1 MLIVSDIMETPSL
14 SVLQLEL
21 NDLKDSMSL
30 VHSEVEKCL
39 TSLNSQNCKVFDAVA
54 RLENVTAIVKAINV
68 ISAKQNPNMT
78 CSTSKKLNSD
88 NLGTINDTAVTNA
101 NLTNHYNH
109 SVTHETKSVFPSASS
124 HDTLKKEVEP
134 MNIHSEVLEA
144 SGIRTNGEL
153 FPTSNNKYKGA
164 TSGNEFVAVK
174 DNKDKVC
181 IPVDACFDQLS
192 TTRPSLKNRRKAI
205 KNEPVDSEMATS
217 SHSIT
222 EASITKS
229 LTASPTPCSTSMSFP
244 GSYSSCQATPSV
256 KMSVNKVKELCK
268 KHGWRLEGGH
278 STRAGKEGC
287 PDVHFYEVTV
297 KMSNKDEV
305 VRGMGGN
312 KNEAIK
318 RAFKSME
325 SKIKE
330 ADKKVEN
337 EKRDV
342 KKGESDFSEDHF
354 QPSEQGLD
362 DSFHQLP
369 VFHAQD
375 CEEYYT
381 SIQSHPGRVDKR
393 QVTVHDVNDDE
404 IVIKGLTISSKD
416 ARTIIGP
423 EGGTIKNLKESTGV
437 KISILG
443 IFGDEERPVQIKGK
457 ANQVSLALEMIQ
469 EIIGVASLGN
479 IV

>member
-1 MLIVSDIMETPSL
+1 
-14 SVLQLEL
+14 
-21 NDLKDSMSL
+21 MS
-30 VHSEVEKCL
+30 K
-39 TSLNSQNCKVFDAVA
+39 
-54 RLENVTAIVKAINV
+54 
-68 ISAKQNPNMT
+68 
-78 CSTSKKLNSD
+78 
-88 NLGTINDTAVTNA
+88 
-101 NLTNHYNH
+101 
-109 SVTHETKSVFPSASS
+109 
-124 HDTLKKEVEP
+124 
-134 MNIHSEVLEA
+134 
-144 SGIRTNGEL
+144 
-153 FPTSNNKYKGA
+153 
-164 TSGNEFVAVK
+164 
-174 DNKDKVC
+174 
-181 IPVDACFDQLS
+181 
-192 TTRPSLKNRRKAI
+192 
-205 KNEPVDSEMATS
+205 
-217 SHSIT
+217 
-222 EASITKS
+222 
-229 LTASPTPCSTSMSFP
+229 
-244 GSYSSCQATPSV
+244 
-256 KMSVNKVKELCK
+256 
-268 KHGWRLEGGH
+268 
-278 STRAGKEGC
+278 
-287 PDVHFYEVTV
+287 
-297 KMSNKDEV
+297 KDEV

-330 ADKKVEN
+330 ADKKVEI

-393 QVTVHDVNDDE
+393 QVTVHDANDDE

-416 ARTIIGP
+416 AKTLIGP
-423 EGGTIKNLKESTGV
+423 EGGTIKNLEESTGV